1 MKHGSR
7 LSSRLPGLSYR
18 SRDVSGDLLAA
29 FQKLLL
35 DRGYSRISV
44 RLVCSRARVARSTF
58 YECFQSKSDILR
70 QSIQPL
76 FALFAACVY
85 EKRCPDR
92 LPLVLAHMRENGRL
106 SRALLRGPTRELVI
120 GFLAD
125 DISATGVAQ
134 APFETT
140 AVAAAQL
147 AILETWLEAGAAAEA
162 ADFAK
167 IFFHSSHAL
176 ARTLKT
182 QGKVA

>member
-7 LSSRLPGLSYR
+7 LSSRSPSSSYT

-35 DRGYSRISV
+35 ERSYSGISV

-58 YECFQSKSDILR
+58 YECFQSKNDILR

-76 FALFAACVY
+76 FALFAACVR

-92 LPLVLAHMRENGRL
+92 LALVLAHMHENGKL

-120 GFLAD
+120 SFLAD
-125 DISATGVAQ
+125 DISTTGLARS
-134 APFETT
+134 PFETT

-147 AILETWLEAGAAAEA
+147 AILETWLEAGAPADA
-162 ADFAK
+162 ADFANT
-167 IFFHSSHAL
+167 FFCSSHAL
-176 ARTLKT
+176 ARALRT
-182 QGKVA
+182 QG